1 MDKNLFCSIMAL
13 ALYIGGGLATFG
25 GVVLLLLT
33 KGKDLWGVAEGH
45 TLGYLLVLSGLILSI
60 SGVIIMKILRS
71 RP

>member
-33 KGKDLWGVAEGH
+33 KGKDLWGVTQGH
-45 TLGYLLVLSGLILSI
+45 SLGYLLIFCGLILSI